1 MDFRQLGRACAVIV
15 CAVVVPAGGVFA
27 ADIQEPGVIAS
38 FEGRQI
44 VLSEGWGDAHACV
57 VAPDG
62 VRCYRSER
70 EMDAAEGAELEQAAA
85 AAGGVAALTAC
96 SSSVRLY
103 DGTSYTGSVLQ
114 LTTRGVYHNLASL
127 GFDNLTSSYKIG
139 ACSAR
144 FYDTTSGGTLYP
156 GSTSANVSA
165 TSMATGWNNRV
176 GSVYI
181 L

>member
-1 MDFRQLGRACAVIV
+1 MKFRQLSRSCVVIV
-15 CAVVVPAGGVFA
+15 CAVAVPTGAVLA
-27 ADIQEPGVIAS
+27 TDTHEPGVIAS
-38 FEGRQI
+38 FEGQQI
-44 VLSEGWGDAHACV
+44 DLSKDWGDAQACV
-57 VAPDG
+57 IAPDG
-62 VRCYRSER
+62 ARCYRTER
-70 EMDAAEGAELEQAAA
+70 EMDAAEGDPAAQAAPS
-85 AAGGVAALTAC
+85 GGVVALAAC

-103 DGTSYTGSVLQ
+103 DGTSYSGNVLQ

-144 FYDTTSGGTLYP
+144 FYDTTSGSTLYP
-156 GSTSANVSA
+156 GSTIANASA
-165 TSMATGWNNRV
+165 TSMLSGWNNRV

>member
-1 MDFRQLGRACAVIV
+1 MKFRKIGRACAVIV
-15 CAVVVPAGGVFA
+15 CAVVIPASGVLA
-27 ADIQEPGVIAS
+27 ADTQDPGVIAA

-44 VLSEGWGDAHACV
+44 DLSEGWGDAHACV
-57 VAPDG
+57 ATPDG
-62 VRCYRSER
+62 ARCYRTER
-70 EMDAAEGAELEQAAA
+70 EMDAAERAQPEQAVAT
-85 AAGGVAALTAC
+85 GGVTALTAC

-103 DGTSYTGSVLQ
+103 DGTSYTGNVLQ
-114 LTTRGVYHNLASL
+114 LTTRGVYHNLASF

-144 FYDTTSGGTLYP
+144 FYDTTSGSTQYP
-156 GSTSANVSA
+156 GSTTANASA
-165 TSMATGWNNRV
+165 TSMLSGWNNRV